1 MTLSKLAKL
10 ANVSVSVVSKSFSGK
25 GEVSAEM
32 REHVFAVARE
42 HGCFQQFYHVPY
54 DRPVI
59 AVIIPEAISQ
69 SYIRYVEALKK
80 KIQESGCTM
89 LLSISNFDPDLTADL
104 IRYYTTHSKVDGL
117 IVLDARISELPPL
130 GSTAAVFF
138 ASPSPIL
145 TEGICV
151 YSSSDD
157 GFREILHTL
166 YLGGHRRIAFVGE
179 PLTVRK
185 ETNIR
190 HLMTEFGIPPA
201 PELFINSQERF
212 EAAGIDGVDRLWS
225 LSEKPTAIIGS
236 YGYITKGILARLAE
250 LGVRVPED
258 VSVVSLNDD
267 PPPLHDTLDVST
279 ILTRTEHICDLV
291 MEALLERIRTNA
303 PNTPLHIKIPPI
315 FHQGSTIRDLRS
327 HNRVK

>member
-10 ANVSVSVVSKSFSGK
+10 ANVSVSVVSKVFSGK
-25 GEVSAEM
+25 GEVSDEM

-42 HGCFQQFYHVPY
+42 HGCFHQFYHVPY

-69 SYIRYVEALKK
+69 AYIRYVEALKRQ
-80 KIQESGCTM
+80 IQESGCTM
-89 LLSISNFDPDLTADL
+89 LLSISNFDPDLTSEL

-117 IVLDARISELPPL
+117 IVVDARISKLPPL

-145 TEGICV
+145 TEGVCI
-151 YSSSDD
+151 YSSLDD
-157 GFREILHTL
+157 GIREILHTL

-179 PLTVRK
+179 QLTVMKERK
-185 ETNIR
+185 IR
-190 HLMTEFGIPPA
+190 TLMTEFGISPA
-201 PELFINSQERF
+201 SELFIHSHERF

-225 LSEKPTAIIGS
+225 LDEKPTAIIGS
-236 YGYITKGILARLAE
+236 YGYITKGILARLSE
-250 LGVRVPED
+250 LGVRVPND

-279 ILTRTEHICDLV
+279 LLTRTEHICSLA
-291 MEALLERIRTNA
+291 METILERIRTDTPNA
-303 PNTPLHIKIPPI
+303 ILHIKVPSI
-315 FHQGSTIRDLRS
+315 FHQGNTIRDLRK
-327 HNRVK
+327 HECVK